1 MLRAFFLALT
11 LALAAPAAATGDMPD
26 NPVLAQQ
33 KPAPQTPKRDCEKST
48 EGIS

>member
-11 LALAAPAAATGDMPD
+11 LAFAGPVAATGDVSD

-33 KPAPQTPKRDCEKST
+33 KPAPPTPKRDCEKSA